1 MSETETERVDRALKW
16 NTIRKALNSTL
27 VGCAAPLP
35 EKLTKSEFDDFV
47 KVVIAAYWRLQEK
60 SGAR

>member
-1 MSETETERVDRALKW
+1 MIETETDRVDRVLKW

-35 EKLTKSEFDDFV
+35 ETITKSEFEEFT
-47 KVVIAAYWRLQEK
+47 KVIIGMYWRLREQ
-60 SGAR
+60 SGG